1 MRACIYFFAS
11 FVVFVLHSIFHY
23 FFSLFL
29 FLFHTW
35 ACVLSLINFLS
46 YLMIIFYVIKILYV
60 FS

>member
-1 MRACIYFFAS
+1 MRACVYFFAS
-11 FVVFVLHSIFHY
+11 FVVFVLLTIFRY

-29 FLFHTW
+29 FLFRTW
-35 ACVLSLINFLS
+35 ACAFSLIYFLS